1 MTKKELQE
9 ENEQL
14 EQLKATVQE
23 LEHKVQRLKAKISDI
38 QKATTFFG
46 RGLPWR

>member
-14 EQLKATVQE
+14 KTTIEE
-23 LEHKVQRLKAKISDI
+23 LERKVQRLKAKISDI

>member
-14 EQLKATVQE
+14 KAAVQE